1 VKATNTIVFLGENT
15 LGSHRVLPLLN
26 EITWSRTWE
35 TKIEREAAVEKR
47 KTFKQRLI
55 SISKAKGMTSEGFY
69 GDIAT
74 RPFWTR
80 IWIVQEVV
88 LSRNPIIMFDDHEV
102 LWDNFANSSWI
113 LDTIVQDVFP
123 EIGTDPQGLANL
135 KSIHNIREIYKFKNS
150 NYRFVIYW
158 SAFEGRNRQIR
169 ETWSMV
175 YLAYSK
181 CLS

>member
-1 VKATNTIVFLGENT
+1 MVILLLVLFGP
-15 LGSHRVLPLLN
+15 GSGLSKKLSCQ
-26 EITWSRTWE
+26 EIPS
-35 TKIEREAAVEKR
+35 
-47 KTFKQRLI
+47 
-55 SISKAKGMTSEGFY
+55 
-69 GDIAT
+69 
-74 RPFWTR
+74 
-80 IWIVQEVV
+80 